1 MEVLLDEVDG
11 LLQVEFVV
19 LVGKMVEDL
28 EADAE
33 DEFAHGHLAELEF
46 EDVLGEE
53 PS

>member
-19 LVGKMVEDL
+19 FIREMVEDL
-28 EADAE
+28 KADPE

-46 EDVLGEE
+46 EDILGEE